1 MKILLIDDDVGSLHG
16 MQLALRML
24 RHLCDAYT
32 NPVEAV
38 ENYAATSYD
47 LVITD
52 IYMPQL
58 DGFML
63 ADEIHAV
70 NPAANIV
77 FMSGAAAE
85 VMGVKREWFMEKPIE
100 FTALKNML
108 DRLGRRCPIASV

>member
-38 ENYAATSYD
+38 ENYSATSYD

-52 IYMPQL
+52 IYMPHL

-70 NPAANIV
+70 NPAANIL

-85 VMGVKREWFMEKPIE
+85 VAGAEREWFIEKPIE
-100 FTALKNML
+100 FNSLKNML
-108 DRLGRRCPIASV
+108 DQMGQLYPIGSA

>member
-38 ENYAATSYD
+38 ENYAAAAYD

-52 IYMPQL
+52 VYMPQL
-58 DGFML
+58 NGFML

-70 NPAANIV
+70 NPAANIL

-85 VMGVKREWFMEKPIE
+85 AAGIAREWFMQKPIE
-100 FTALKNML
+100 FNALKNML
-108 DRLGRRCPIASV
+108 EQLAPLCRTASV

>member
-70 NPAANIV
+70 NPATSYLCQGLRQKLWGSNGNGLWRNL
-77 FMSGAAAE
+77 SS
-85 VMGVKREWFMEKPIE
+85 
-100 FTALKNML
+100 L
-108 DRLGRRCPIASV
+108 RR